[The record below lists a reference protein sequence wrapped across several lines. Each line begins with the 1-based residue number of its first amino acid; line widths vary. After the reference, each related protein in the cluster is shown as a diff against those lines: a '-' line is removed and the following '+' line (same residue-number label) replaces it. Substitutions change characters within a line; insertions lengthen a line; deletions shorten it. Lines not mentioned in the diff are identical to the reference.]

1 MAIKSSSADGKSSA
15 DARTKPPARRKKKDE
30 GLSRDYIDRHLPEDE
45 FSPRD
50 FERVGELL
58 LFARSVTSALMRE
71 AKKHPGV
78 KKSVGPARI
87 DVALTFSIVPEGTK
101 GKGNCIRVG
110 GYASGPADTIHIPC
124 LVAEGRGRYRRDE

>member
-1 MAIKSSSADGKSSA
+1 MADPE
-15 DARTKPPARRKKKDE
+15 KPPRSTSKAPARAKAKSTTPPRGE

-58 LFARSVTSALMRE
+58 LFARSVTAALMNA
-71 AKKHPGV
+71 AKKHPDV
-78 KKSVGPARI
+78 KKTSGPARM
-87 DVALTFSIVPEGTK
+87 DVTLTFSIAPEGTK

-110 GYASGPADTIHIPC
+110 GYARGPSDTIHIPC
-124 LVAEGRGRYRRDE
+124 LVAEGRGRFRRDE